1 LCIFNERARDQ
12 SFLNLKAQKQV
23 MTHEVVEGTC
33 LILRALLSYIL
44 TDSFKL
50 SRRSL
55 FSLKYIYI
63 YIYIY
68 INQKKK
74 KRRRRRRRKKAK
86 KRKRQSFKLLSQGIE
101 TLSKGQGGSF
111 FCFSFA
117 CFF

>member
-68 INQKKK
+68 KPKKK
-74 KRRRRRRRKKAK
+74 KEEEEEEERKQRKERDKA
-86 KRKRQSFKLLSQGIE
+86 LSSS
-101 TLSKGQGGSF
+101 LKG
-111 FCFSFA
+111 
-117 CFF
+117 

>member
-1 LCIFNERARDQ
+1 
-12 SFLNLKAQKQV
+12 

-55 FSLKYIYI
+55 FSVKYI

-74 KRRRRRRRKKAK
+74 KEEEEEEERKQRKERDKA
-86 KRKRQSFKLLSQGIE
+86 LSSS
-101 TLSKGQGGSF
+101 LKG
-111 FCFSFA
+111 
-117 CFF
+117 